1 MNDNPYEKIKKK
13 VTNIIPP
20 HLIDKIPKKWEKIG
34 NVLLF
39 KLPSEFNNYKNEISK
54 IYAQVLKCKSVLND
68 IGGIEGVYRIPKVEL
83 IFGSNNTETIHIE
96 NGIKYK
102 LDPRK
107 IMFSSGN
114 MDERLRMSNISNENE
129 VIVDLFAGIGYF
141 SIPIAVYSKPKKIFS
156 CEINPISFDYLCKNI
171 VLNHVTSIIEPLKGD
186 NKNTS
191 PTNIANR
198 VILGYFGDTKKYLPL
213 AFKCLKNKSGVIHYH
228 DIFSD
233 DIVQFNPLKIVDDIA
248 KKYKI
253 KTKCLKYRN
262 VKSYAPG
269 ISHYVFDIKIG
280 EK

>member
-1 MNDNPYEKIKKK
+1 MSNNPYERIKKK
-13 VTNIIPP
+13 AISIIPP
-20 HLIDKIPKKWEKIG
+20 YLIDRIPKKWEKIG
-34 NVLLF
+34 DVLLF
-39 KLPSEFNNYKNEISK
+39 KLSSEFDDYKIEISK
-54 IYAQVLKCKSVLND
+54 IYAQILKCKSVLND
-68 IGGIEGVYRIPKVEL
+68 IGGIEGIYRIPKVEL
-83 IFGSNNTETIHIE
+83 IFGSENTETIHIE

-114 MDERLRMSNISNENE
+114 MQERLRMSNISNENE

-141 SIPIAVYSKPKKIFS
+141 SIPIAVYSKSKKIFA

-171 VLNHVTSIIEPLKGD
+171 VINHVTSIIEPLMG
-186 NKNTS
+186 NNINTS

-198 VILGYFGDTKKYLPL
+198 VILGYFGDTKSYLPL
-213 AFKCLKNKSGVIHYH
+213 ALKCLKNKSGVIHYH

-233 DIVQFNPLKIVDDIA
+233 DIVPSNPLKIVDDFA

-262 VKSYAPG
+262 VKSYSPG